1 MRNTNSRKTTN
12 IATPTTRIT
21 PYLIYAV
28 TDSVFRSDVFGG
40 VIGEYFVFSAV
51 DTTKGKDVPS
61 GLSGLHRKT
70 PDGIDAQKPSGS
82 CLLLIRRTT
91 AIPKR
96 SPYFRPATIQNF
108 SICGCGRVCP
118 IRASG
123 SATVSSYYVAYVAN

>member
-40 VIGEYFVFSAV
+40 VIGEYFVVSAV
-51 DTTKGKDVPS
+51 DTAKSKDVPS

-70 PDGIDAQKPSGS
+70 PDGGARHAALDST
-82 CLLLIRRTT
+82 IR
-91 AIPKR
+91 
-96 SPYFRPATIQNF
+96 
-108 SICGCGRVCP
+108 
-118 IRASG
+118 
-123 SATVSSYYVAYVAN
+123 